1 MLFEFDP
8 AEAPEAAAE
17 RFEPLLADALERGH
31 SALWYSRFPIGP
43 GAVEF
48 ANATAYDRAWD
59 ARFRGRPVVTL
70 CPYVLAGEEAGERI
84 AHLDG
89 WHDAVLDAGRPAS
102 ASATGRLTARM
113 RSALIAAVEL
123 DYTIRRS
130 TRARRVRV
138 AVDAHDGVQVTL
150 PARAREREAA
160 LAVAELRPWIE
171 RRLAEV
177 RAARERLAVPAG
189 HLPYLGSHL
198 ALAPEAG
205 RLRAHRRG
213 DALLVPGRRAAR
225 GDRALVP
232 AHGARRDRAAPRR
245 GRRRARRARTRSS
258 RSASSARAG
267 ARARR
272 PGR

>member
-1 MLFEFDP
+1 MTH
-8 AEAPEAAAE
+8 ARSTAAWPPSP
-17 RFEPLLADALERGH
+17 PL
-31 SALWYSRFPIGP
+31 SW
-43 GAVEF
+43 
-48 ANATAYDRAWD
+48 
-59 ARFRGRPVVTL
+59 
-70 CPYVLAGEEAGERI
+70 
-84 AHLDG
+84 
-89 WHDAVLDAGRPAS
+89 
-102 ASATGRLTARM
+102 
-113 RSALIAAVEL
+113 AAVEL

-189 HLPYLGSHL
+189 HLPYLGAHL

-213 DALLVPGRRAAR
+213 DALLVPADEPRAAIER
-225 GDRALVP
+225 WYRRTARAEIAP
-232 AHGARRDRAAPRR
+232 APRR